1 MKALRKI
8 GMLAVALAIM
18 AIGIGCRNSIE
29 VEKDKTYVSAVTF
42 KAEDVGEVG
51 VKITMA
57 TATEGASIFYTT
69 DGTEPSAGSN
79 KYSTPLTFNKDVEI
93 RAVAIKDGIE
103 KSPIS
108 VGKVSIKTK
117 TVEVEKDKT
126 YASAVT
132 FKAEDVGEAGVKIMM
147 ATATE
152 GASIF
157 YTTDGTMPTAASNQY
172 SAPLTFNKNA
182 EIRAVAVKDGIENS
196 PVSVGKVSI
205 KTKTVEVDKK
215 ADETAPAAVTNL
227 VATAKDSRVLLTW
240 TDAADSDVYG
250 YEVSYSGTA
259 PINRV
264 VLPALNSTSMMV
276 AQGAG
281 GCYVSGLTN
290 GTEYT
295 FTVKTVDT
303 SGNRSEGVSAKAT
316 PKASAPMTIALSVPP
331 AATNTSLDVSVVVT
345 TAAEIKKVVYKK
357 EGSLIAKELLSDTG
371 AHDVT
376 ESVKTNGKFT
386 ITATSESE
394 GNGKYTVAVLDESGR
409 EEAEQIAVNNFDF
422 TPPSKVKDISGTYS
436 DTLKVIILNWTNPS
450 ESDFD
455 HVEISYTTNDG
466 TQDSAKSA
474 AESVNGTTKTFTEI
488 DGTKAYYTWYIV
500 SVDKLGNKSTDVK
513 HKVGVNSSVNNIP
526 EGFVKVAG
534 KSIAGTESWT
544 PSSSVF
550 VSGRVLEIKQFYMS
564 DHEVTRAEYKEVMG
578 SLPDYMAKAHDKD
591 GHELTGDA
599 AGKNPVNQV
608 SWYDALVY
616 CNKRSIKESLT
627 PCYKISGKTN
637 PDDWGAVPTSSNST
651 WNAAACDFNANGYRL
666 PTETEWEWAA
676 RGGEDCTYAGSDT
689 IDEVAWYRSNTSNTG
704 TRDVKTKKAN
714 GYGLYDMSGNVWE
727 WCWDW
732 YASVTNTTPNTGA
745 SSGSSRCFRGGSW
758 CFSANSTR
766 VAFRDSYSF
775 PEFRNNRL
783 GFRLVRNAN

>member
-8 GMLAVALAIM
+8 GMLVVALAIM

-42 KAEDVGEVG
+42 KAEDVGEAG
-51 VKITMA
+51 VKITMI

-79 KYSTPLTFNKDVEI
+79 KYSAPLTFNKDVEI
-93 RAVAIKDGIE
+93 RAVSMKDGIE
-103 KSPIS
+103 KSPI
-108 VGKVSIKTK
+108 
-117 TVEVEKDKT
+117 
-126 YASAVT
+126 
-132 FKAEDVGEAGVKIMM
+132 
-147 ATATE
+147 
-152 GASIF
+152 
-157 YTTDGTMPTAASNQY
+157 
-172 SAPLTFNKNA
+172 
-182 EIRAVAVKDGIENS
+182 
-196 PVSVGKVSI
+196 SVGKVSI

-281 GCYVSGLTN
+281 GCYVSGVTN

-316 PKASAPMTIALSVPP
+316 PLAANANSPMTIALSVPP

-357 EGSLIAKELLSDTG
+357 GGSLIAKTLLSDTG
-371 AHDVT
+371 AQDVT

-386 ITATSESE
+386 ITATSESD
-394 GNGKYTVAVLDESGR
+394 GNGMYTVAVLDESGR

-436 DTLKVIILNWTNPS
+436 DTLKVIILNWTNPAQ
-450 ESDFD
+450 SDFD

-526 EGFVKVAG
+526 EGFVKVPET
-534 KSIAGTESWT
+534 SIAGTETWT

-550 VSGRVLEIKQFYMS
+550 VSGRALEIKQFYMS

-578 SLPDYMAKAHDKD
+578 SDPSTAKAHDKD
-591 GHELTGDA
+591 GHELTGDD

-627 PCYKISGKTN
+627 PCYKIKNSTT
-637 PDDWGAVPTSSNST
+637 PADWGAVPIFNDST
-651 WNAAACDFNANGYRL
+651 WNAATCDFNANGYRL
-666 PTETEWEWAA
+666 PTEAEWEWAA
-676 RGGEDCTYAGSDT
+676 RGGENHKYAGSDNYN
-689 IDEVAWYRSNTSNTG
+689 EVAWCHENTYDTG

-732 YASVTNTTPNTGA
+732 YVSISDFTSDTGSA
-745 SSGSSRCFRGGSW
+745 LGADRCNRGGSW
-758 CFSANSTR
+758 NFNSYRAKVADRGGVDPISR
-766 VAFRDSYSF
+766 VNYF
-775 PEFRNNRL
+775 
-783 GFRLVRNAN
+783 GFRVVRSTN

>member
-8 GMLAVALAIM
+8 GILLAAVAIT
-18 AIGIGCRNSIE
+18 AIGIGCRNTVE
-29 VEKDKTYVSAVTF
+29 VEKEKTYASAVTF
-42 KAEDVGEVG
+42 KAEDAGEAG
-51 VKITMA
+51 VKITME

-69 DGTEPSAGSN
+69 DGTTPTATSN
-79 KYSTPLTFNKDVEI
+79 KYST
-93 RAVAIKDGIE
+93 
-103 KSPIS
+103 
-108 VGKVSIKTK
+108 
-117 TVEVEKDKT
+117 
-126 YASAVT
+126 
-132 FKAEDVGEAGVKIMM
+132 
-147 ATATE
+147 
-152 GASIF
+152 
-157 YTTDGTMPTAASNQY
+157 
-172 SAPLTFNKNA
+172 PLTFNKNA
-182 EIRAVAVKDGIENS
+182 EIRAVAVKSGIENS

-227 VATAKDSRVLLTW
+227 VASAKDRRVLLTW

-281 GCYVSGLTN
+281 GCYVSGLKN

-303 SGNRSEGVSAKAT
+303 SGNRSEGVTAKAT
-316 PKASAPMTIALSVPP
+316 PVSANANSPMTIALGVPP

-357 EGSLIAKELLSDTG
+357 CGSLIAKTLLSDTG
-371 AHDVT
+371 AQDVT

-386 ITATSESE
+386 ITATSESA
-394 GNGKYTVAVLDESGR
+394 GNGMYTVAVLDESGR
-409 EEAEQIAVNNFDF
+409 EEAEEITVTNFDF

-488 DGTKAYYTWYIV
+488 AGTKAYYTWYIV
-500 SVDKLGNKSTDVK
+500 SVDKLGNKGTEVK

-526 EGFVKVAG
+526 EGFVKVPET
-534 KSIAGTESWT
+534 SIAGTETWT

-550 VSGRVLEIKQFYMS
+550 VSGRALEIKSFYMS
-564 DHEVTRAEYKEVMG
+564 DHEVTRAEYKEVME
-578 SLPDYMAKAHDKD
+578 SLPDNMAKAHDKD
-591 GHELTGDA
+591 GHELAGDD

-627 PCYKISGKTN
+627 PCYKIKNSTT
-637 PDDWGAVPTSSNST
+637 PADWGAVPIFNDST

-666 PTETEWEWAA
+666 PTEAEWEWAA
-676 RGGEDCTYAGSDT
+676 RGGENHKYAGSDNYN
-689 IDEVAWYRSNTSNTG
+689 EVAWCYENTYDTG

-732 YASVTNTTPNTGA
+732 YVSISDFTPDTGSA
-745 SSGSSRCFRGGSW
+745 LGADRCNRGGSW
-758 CFSANSTR
+758 NFNSYRAKVADRGGIDPISR
-766 VAFRDSYSF
+766 VNYV
-775 PEFRNNRL
+775 
-783 GFRLVRNAN
+783 GFRVVRNAN

>member
-8 GMLAVALAIM
+8 GMLVLAVAIT
-18 AIGIGCRNSIE
+18 AIGIGCQNTVE
-29 VEKDKTYVSAVTF
+29 VEKEKTYASAVTF
-42 KAEDVGEVG
+42 KAEDAGEAG
-51 VKITMA
+51 VKITME

-79 KYSTPLTFNKDVEI
+79 KYSTPLTFNKDFEI

-117 TVEVEKDKT
+117 TVEV
-126 YASAVT
+126 
-132 FKAEDVGEAGVKIMM
+132 
-147 ATATE
+147 
-152 GASIF
+152 
-157 YTTDGTMPTAASNQY
+157 
-172 SAPLTFNKNA
+172 
-182 EIRAVAVKDGIENS
+182 
-196 PVSVGKVSI
+196 
-205 KTKTVEVDKK
+205 DKK

-227 VATAKDSRVLLTW
+227 AASAKDRRVLLTW
-240 TDAADSDVYG
+240 TDTADSDVYG

-259 PINRV
+259 PINRG

-316 PKASAPMTIALSVPP
+316 PLAANANSPMTIALSVPP

-357 EGSLIAKELLSDTG
+357 GGSLIAKTLLSDTG

-386 ITATSESE
+386 ITAVSEAD
-394 GNGKYTVAVLDESGR
+394 GNGMYTVAVLDKSGR
-409 EEAEQIAVNNFDF
+409 EEAEEITVTNFDF

-436 DTLKVIILNWTNPS
+436 DTLKVIILNWTKPS

-455 HVEISYTTNDG
+455 HVEISYTMNDG

-488 DGTKAYYTWYIV
+488 DATKAYYTWYIA
-500 SVDKLGNKSTDVK
+500 SVDKLGNKGMELK

-526 EGFVKVAG
+526 EGFVKVPG

-544 PSSSVF
+544 PSSRVF
-550 VSGRVLEIKQFYMS
+550 ISGRALEIKSFYMS
-564 DHEVTRAEYKEVMG
+564 DHEVTRAEYKDVMG
-578 SLPDYMAKAHDKD
+578 SLPNNMADAYDKD
-591 GHELTGDA
+591 GHKLTRDD
-599 AGKNPVNQV
+599 AGKNPVNCV

-616 CNKRSIKESLT
+616 CNKRSLKESLT
-627 PCYKISGKTN
+627 PCYKKSGSTN
-637 PDDWGAVPTSSNST
+637 PTDWGTVPTNNNST
-651 WNAAACDFNANGYRL
+651 WNAATCDFSANGYRL
-666 PTETEWEWAA
+666 PTEAEWEWAA
-676 RGGEDCTYAGSDT
+676 RGGEHYQYAGSDN
-689 IDEVAWYRSNTSNTG
+689 IDEVAWYSSNTSETG
-704 TRDVKTKKAN
+704 TRDVNTKKAN

-732 YASVTNTTPNTGA
+732 HGSISNATPAAGA
-745 SSGSSRCFRGGSW
+745 SSGSNRCNRGGSW
-758 CFSANSTR
+758 LTGAYYAGFD
-766 VAFRDSYSF
+766 FRGYDDPSSRYGS
-775 PEFRNNRL
+775 L

>member
-8 GMLAVALAIM
+8 GMLVAAVAIT
-18 AIGIGCRNSIE
+18 AIGIGCRN
-29 VEKDKTYVSAVTF
+29 
-42 KAEDVGEVG
+42 
-51 VKITMA
+51 
-57 TATEGASIFYTT
+57 
-69 DGTEPSAGSN
+69 
-79 KYSTPLTFNKDVEI
+79 
-93 RAVAIKDGIE
+93 
-103 KSPIS
+103 
-108 VGKVSIKTK
+108 
-117 TVEVEKDKT
+117 TVEVEKEKT

-132 FKAEDVGEAGVKIMM
+132 FKAEDVGEAGVKITMT
-147 ATATE
+147 TATE

-157 YTTDGTMPTAASNQY
+157 YTTDGTTPTATSNKY
-172 SAPLTFNKNA
+172 SAPLTFNMNA
-182 EIRAVAVKDGIENS
+182 EIRAVAIKDGIEKS
-196 PVSVGKVSI
+196 PISVGKLSI

-215 ADETAPAAVTNL
+215 ADEIAPAAVTNL
-227 VATAKDSRVLLTW
+227 VASAKDRRVLLTW

-264 VLPALNSTSMMV
+264 VLPALNSKSMMA

-316 PKASAPMTIALSVPP
+316 PLAANANSPMTIALSVPP

-357 EGSLIAKELLSDTG
+357 GGSLIAKTLLSDTG
-371 AHDVT
+371 AQDVT
-376 ESVKTNGKFT
+376 ESVKTKGKFT
-386 ITATSESE
+386 ITAVSEVE
-394 GNGKYTVAVLDESGR
+394 GNGWYTVAVLDESGR
-409 EEAEQIAVNNFDF
+409 EVAEQINVNNFDF
-422 TPPSKVKDISGTYS
+422 TLPSSVKDVFGTYS
-436 DTLKVIILNWTNPS
+436 SSEHTITLNWTNPN
-450 ESDFD
+450 ESGFD

-474 AESVNGTTKTFTEI
+474 AESVTGETKTFTGI
-488 DGTKAYYTWYIV
+488 DGTKAYYTWYIA
-500 SVDKLGNKSTDVK
+500 SVDKLGNKSMEVK

-526 EGFVKVAG
+526 EGFVKVPET
-534 KSIAGTESWT
+534 SIAGTETWT

-550 VSGRVLEIKQFYMS
+550 VSGRALEIKSFYMS

-578 SLPDYMAKAHDKD
+578 SDPSTAKAHDKD
-591 GHELTGDA
+591 GHELAGEA
-599 AGKNPVNQV
+599 AGKNPVNSV

-627 PCYKISGKTN
+627 PCYKIKNSTT
-637 PDDWGAVPTSSNST
+637 PADWGAVPIFNDST
-651 WNAAACDFNANGYRL
+651 WNAATCDFNANGYRL
-666 PTETEWEWAA
+666 PTEAEWEWAA
-676 RGGEDCTYAGSDT
+676 RRGENHKYAGSDNYN
-689 IDEVAWYRSNTSNTG
+689 EVAWCYENTYDKG

-732 YASVTNTTPNTGA
+732 YVSISDFTPDTGSASGA
-745 SSGSSRCFRGGSW
+745 DRCNRGGSW
-758 CFSANSTR
+758 NFNSYRAKVADRGGVDPISR
-766 VAFRDSYSF
+766 VNYF
-775 PEFRNNRL
+775 

>member
-8 GMLAVALAIM
+8 GMLAVAVAIT
-18 AIGIGCRNSIE
+18 AIGIGCQN
-29 VEKDKTYVSAVTF
+29 
-42 KAEDVGEVG
+42 
-51 VKITMA
+51 
-57 TATEGASIFYTT
+57 
-69 DGTEPSAGSN
+69 
-79 KYSTPLTFNKDVEI
+79 
-93 RAVAIKDGIE
+93 
-103 KSPIS
+103 
-108 VGKVSIKTK
+108 
-117 TVEVEKDKT
+117 TVEVEKEKT

-132 FKAEDVGEAGVKIMM
+132 FKAEDVGEAGVKITMT
-147 ATATE
+147 TATE
-152 GASIF
+152 DATIF
-157 YTTDGTMPTAASNQY
+157 YTTDGTTPTATSNKY
-172 SAPLTFNKNA
+172 SAPLTFNMNA
-182 EIRAVAVKDGIENS
+182 EIRAVAIKDGIEKS
-196 PVSVGKVSI
+196 PISVGKLSI

-215 ADETAPAAVTNL
+215 ADEIAPAAVTNL
-227 VATAKDSRVLLTW
+227 VASAKDRRVLLTW

-281 GCYVSGLTN
+281 GCYVAGLTN

-316 PKASAPMTIALSVPP
+316 PLAANANSPMTIALSVPH

-357 EGSLIAKELLSDTG
+357 GGSLIAKTLLSDTG

-386 ITATSESE
+386 ITAVSEAD

-409 EEAEQIAVNNFDF
+409 EEEEEITVNNFDF

-436 DTLKVIILNWTNPS
+436 DTLKVIILNWTKPS

-466 TQDSAKSA
+466 TQDSVKSA

-488 DGTKAYYTWYIV
+488 DGTKAYYTWYIA
-500 SVDKLGNKSTDVK
+500 SVDKLGNKGMEVK

-526 EGFVKVAG
+526 EGFVKVAD

-564 DHEVTRAEYKEVMG
+564 DHEVTRAEYKDVMG
-578 SLPDYMAKAHDKD
+578 SLPDGMVKAFDKD
-591 GHELTGDA
+591 GHELTGDD

-616 CNKRSIKESLT
+616 CNKRSTKESLT
-627 PCYKISGKTN
+627 PCYKIKNSTT
-637 PDDWGAVPTSSNST
+637 PADWGAIPIFNDST
-651 WNAAACDFNANGYRL
+651 WNAATCDFNANGYRL
-666 PTETEWEWAA
+666 PTEAEWEWAA
-676 RGGEDCTYAGSDT
+676 RGGENHKYAGSDNYN
-689 IDEVAWYRSNTSNTG
+689 EVAWCYENTHNTG
-704 TRDVKTKKAN
+704 TRDVKTKNAN

-727 WCWDW
+727 LCWDW
-732 YASVTNTTPNTGA
+732 YENISNATPNTGA
-745 SSGSSRCFRGGSW
+745 SSGSYRCGRGGSW
-758 CFSANSTR
+758 GRNASAAG
-766 VAFRDSYSF
+766 VAYRASYGPNFRA
-775 PEFRNNRL
+775 NNL